1 MDLLKLIRDNSEA
14 LTGTPFETG
23 LAAVIRHVAR
33 AEAYLVKGRDEK
45 DPDYFNDVIYRTN
58 QAYEGILKEAYGLLA
73 SKDGRKLRT
82 AELENHFA
90 RELILSPRVSEAF
103 QKYRQDWRNPS
114 THDHR
119 LSFTEQDA
127 MLALSTISTFVYL
140 LIDQMIET
148 QSIQKQKDRT
158 TKERAKRASSD
169 QSRRKKTLGGTVAE
183 VLMDHALSG
192 TLASF
197 PRNTREVE
205 IIGTIH
211 GHLSAALPNLKIDQ
225 DPLIRG
231 HGFQIRPDIVVH
243 NGESVVIEVKRFKRV
258 PGPNILEGLAQ
269 LERYL
274 ETLGTR
280 EGVLYLVPLKQQHD
294 AVVLTVLRQ
303 IGKVEVTIYIVTPP
317 STIKNFDEVL
327 AWPGWQPGPPKK
339 VRSTD
344 SA

>member
-1 MDLLKLIRDNSEA
+1 MDLLKLIRENSEG
-14 LTGTPFETG
+14 LVGTPFETG

-33 AEAYLVKGRDEK
+33 AEAYLVRGRDEK

-73 SKDGRKLRT
+73 DRDGRRLRT

-90 RELILSPRVSEAF
+90 KESILSQRVSEAF

-127 MLALSTISTFVYL
+127 TLALSTISTFVYL
-140 LIDQMIET
+140 LVDQMIET
-148 QSIQKQKDRT
+148 QSSQKQRDRT
-158 TKERAKRASSD
+158 AKEHAKRATKD
-169 QSRRKKTLGGTVAE
+169 ATRRKKSLGETVAH
-183 VLMDHALSG
+183 VLTDHALSG
-192 TLASF
+192 ALASF

-211 GHLSAALPNLKIDQ
+211 GHLTAALPGLEIDQ

-231 HGFQIRPDIVVH
+231 RAFQIRPDIVVH
-243 NGESVVIEVKRFKRV
+243 NGDRVVIEVKRFKKI
-258 PGPNILEGLAQ
+258 PGPTVLEGLAK

-280 EGVLYLVPLKQQHD
+280 EGVLYLVPMK
-294 AVVLTVLRQ
+294 
-303 IGKVEVTIYIVTPP
+303 
-317 STIKNFDEVL
+317 
-327 AWPGWQPGPPKK
+327 
-339 VRSTD
+339 
-344 SA
+344 